1 MEKKKPL
8 LKKEA
13 ILEEFYDADSGLV
26 SAAKLYKKLKPIAEA
41 KGKRITYAQ
50 IEELLENQSVNQI
63 FRNRGRYRKTKF
75 APIVAKKV
83 LSSVQVD
90 LMDMTK
96 KQKFNSGF
104 KWIYVAI
111 DVHSRFVWAKAMKTK
126 TEGDVIAAFQEQMK
140 EMGVPANLNTDLE
153 SAIMGKKFQ
162 AILKEKK
169 IKHWAVDPEIKL
181 NNMIVERWNRT
192 IREVLRKYFH
202 TRDTNNWVDILPE
215 LISNYNTTFH
225 STIQAMPK
233 SVFDGKDKNKQERIF
248 PETKLVVG
256 DTVRVLKK
264 YSDFTKM
271 SDQKK
276 FTALQYKITKI
287 QGQTFTIES
296 EDGTVHKKKAYEI
309 QKVTPSAV
317 EKITKKES
325 EELLEED
332 LKEQKAK
339 RRLRKEDLTIDMVD
353 APVARP
359 KRERKQVK
367 KYNASN

>member
-1 MEKKKPL
+1 
-8 LKKEA
+8 
-13 ILEEFYDADSGLV
+13 
-26 SAAKLYKKLKPIAEA
+26 
-41 KGKRITYAQ
+41 
-50 IEELLENQSVNQI
+50 
-63 FRNRGRYRKTKF
+63 
-75 APIVAKKV
+75 
-83 LSSVQVD
+83 
-90 LMDMTK
+90 
-96 KQKFNSGF
+96 
-104 KWIYVAI
+104 
-111 DVHSRFVWAKAMKTK
+111 
-126 TEGDVIAAFQEQMK
+126 
-140 EMGVPANLNTDLE
+140 
-153 SAIMGKKFQ
+153 
-162 AILKEKK
+162 
-169 IKHWAVDPEIKL
+169 
-181 NNMIVERWNRT
+181 
-192 IREVLRKYFH
+192 
-202 TRDTNNWVDILPE
+202 
-215 LISNYNTTFH
+215 
-225 STIQAMPK
+225 MPK

-309 QKVTPSAV
+309 QKVAPSAV

-359 KRERKQVK
+359 KRERKQHITQGFNV
-367 KYNASN
+367 